1 MVNGLTVTIWTIECT
16 LFPGLIAGAFLMSY
30 GYRSPSLPLTITWRV
45 YRNFTDVNFPAY
57 IKRQDLGVY
66 ECKKQVREAIL
77 NFEKK
82 FPDSFVTSEV
92 LYNGEVLYR

>member
-1 MVNGLTVTIWTIECT
+1 
-16 LFPGLIAGAFLMSY
+16 MSY

-45 YRNFTDVNFPAY
+45 YRNFTNVNFPAY

-77 NFEKK
+77 SFEKK